1 MYRKFTAD
9 QIFTGYEILP
19 DPAVLIC
26 NADGEVIDLIPRADA
41 GDDIIYNP
49 GMLSPGLVN
58 AHCHLELSHLKGK
71 IPKRTGL
78 VGFVQQVM
86 ILRNSGEEEIAAA
99 MEKAEASM
107 LHTGIV
113 AVGDICNSSES
124 IRQKLKQHLYYHNF
138 IEAAGFPPE
147 AATVRFERAEKIYQ
161 LFRENNLAAN
171 IVPHAPYS
179 VSPQL
184 LNKMI
189 DYEGNDRFS
198 MHNQEDEAEE
208 QLFHQGNGGFIDF
221 YQQLNIDISFFNP
234 PGTSSLR
241 YLLPYFKTYRP
252 LILVHNV
259 FTSEADIMFANEL
272 FPFVSAPLYFCL
284 CANANL
290 YINNR
295 LPDIDMLMKHQC
307 NLVLGTDSL
316 ASNDQLSIMEEIHT
330 ISKHFPQVPL
340 SVMLRWAT
348 SNGAAALGVDH
359 WAGSFGKGKKPG
371 VICLNEG
378 NVKRII

>member
-1 MYRKFTAD
+1 LYRKFTAD

-19 DPAVLIC
+19 EPAVLIC
-26 NADGEVIDLIPRADA
+26 NADGQVLDLVPITDA
-41 GDDIIYNP
+41 GDDVMYNP
-49 GMLSPGLVN
+49 GMLSPGFVN
-58 AHCHLELSHLKGK
+58 AHCHLELSHLIGK
-71 IPKRTGL
+71 IPKGTGL

-86 ILRNSGEEEIAAA
+86 SLRNSNEEEIAAA
-99 MEKAEASM
+99 MEMAEASM
-107 LHTGIV
+107 LNAGIV
-113 AVGDICNSSES
+113 AVGDICNSSDS
-124 IRQKLKQHLYYHNF
+124 IGQKLKEQLYYHNF

-147 AATVRFERAEKIYQ
+147 AAAIRFETAEKIYQ
-161 LFRENNLAAN
+161 LFREKNLPAN

-179 VSPQL
+179 VSVSL

-189 DYEGNDRFS
+189 DFEGNDRLS
-198 MHNQEDEAEE
+198 LHNQEDEAEE
-208 QLFHQGNGGFIDF
+208 QLFYNGEGALIDF
-221 YQQLNIDISFFNP
+221 YRQLNIDISFFNP
-234 PGTSSLR
+234 PRTSSLQ
-241 YLLPYFKTYRP
+241 YLLPYFKAYRP

-259 FTSEADIMFANEL
+259 FTSEADLRFANEL

-295 LPDIDMLMKHQC
+295 LPDIDRLIKHQC

-316 ASNDQLSIMEEIHT
+316 ASNDQLSIMEEINT
-330 ISKHFPQVPL
+330 ISKHFPQLPL
-340 SVMLRWAT
+340 AVMLRWAT

-371 VICLNEG
+371 VISIHEG
-378 NVKRII
+378 NVKRLI